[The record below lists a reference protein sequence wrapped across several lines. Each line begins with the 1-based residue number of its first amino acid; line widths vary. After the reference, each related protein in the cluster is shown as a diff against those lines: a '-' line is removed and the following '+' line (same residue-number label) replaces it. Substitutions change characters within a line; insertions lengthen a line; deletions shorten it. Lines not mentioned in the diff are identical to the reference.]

1 VCAFQV
7 SGGNNQPKR
16 KVKTIKII
24 PKIIMAGALVLALTT
39 NVFAQTNLHF
49 IGVSQTDEQA
59 IRLTWTSTNHEVYQ
73 IQCADALATNAD
85 GSTAWQILYDN
96 YPSQGTNT
104 FWLDTGDYLLHVP
117 PIVHPKY
124 SPMRFY
130 RIVDKEAD
138 TITDETVSIV
148 SPANGT
154 LASNE
159 LTVTVVASTNH
170 ASLSTKLYVD
180 GQEMWPTKDGSNYV
194 INTCEWGNGSHIL
207 FATAECLSA
216 PAGGPLGSPAV
227 SVGHAVSPFV
237 PVTFSNLVTR
247 ISFSQTSFQPSLG
260 QTQQVSAIFAA
271 NVNWALQIRDNYS
284 NLVRTATGS
293 GTSMLFHWDGQGDGG
308 TNIPAGVYYYYIS
321 AQTNGQSFSSSSM
334 MSSESFLSSSS
345 ELTLDDSLEL
355 WAMPADG
362 SGAAVPFAI
371 YPPGFNTNDL
381 LIFEASRSDMQPQR
395 MSSRTAESIDY
406 MDSSNSYSGQSSQNA
421 PPAPLKPPTT
431 PTLNSAGTFGIAFQ
445 TYSANGAGGYQPA
458 MLKDNS
464 IGLNSFVKIEGHGTA
479 DPPIYHQLRNA
490 DTEAINFGVE
500 MSKGGWSP
508 ELTKPEDKLQ
518 ISDLRGSG
526 NPFNQVDIGYLGLH
540 CAYGTTTD
548 STPGASVKQ
557 MYFPIAAGTGSQ
569 YLRMSEMNFG
579 GPTRTNGLKW
589 MVLDACTSLY
599 HVNWSSMQ
607 SQNVKPYNSNLHLLL
622 GVDTDDSVE
631 PLIGQ
636 YFADYMLGDP
646 SLPRAPMTIHD
657 AWYAAA
663 RQAYA
668 DGSWNGTSYQVNPM
682 IYAIAGDSACFS
694 DYLQTKTNTV
704 LSGSWTRDTSQVYP

>member
-1 VCAFQV
+1 MF
-7 SGGNNQPKR
+7 
-16 KVKTIKII
+16 
-24 PKIIMAGALVLALTT
+24 
-39 NVFAQTNLHF
+39 VFAVSLISLGQGYCQTNLQF
-49 IGVSQTDEQA
+49 TGVSATDEGA
-59 IRLTWTSTNHEVYQ
+59 IRLSWASTNHEVYQ
-73 IQCADALATNAD
+73 IQCADALIDTNTGAT
-85 GSTAWQILYDN
+85 TWQILYDN

-104 FWLDTGDYLLHVP
+104 FWLDTGDYILHVP
-117 PIVHPKY
+117 PIVHPKN

-154 LASNE
+154 LVSGE
-159 LTVTVVASTNH
+159 LTITVVASTNH

-194 INTCEWGNGSHIL
+194 INTCEWGNGPHVL

-260 QTQQVSAIFAA
+260 QTQQVSAVFAA
-271 NVNWALQIRDNYS
+271 NVDWTLQIRDNYS
-284 NLVRTATGS
+284 NLVRTVTGS
-293 GTSMLFHWDGQGDGG
+293 GTSMLFNWDGKGTGE

-321 AQTNGQSFSSSSM
+321 AQTNGESFSSGAM
-334 MSSESFLSSSS
+334 MRSESLSSSS
-345 ELTLDDSLEL
+345 SKAVFDDSSEL
-355 WAMPADG
+355 WAMPGDG
-362 SGAAVPFAI
+362 SGAAVPLAL
-371 YPPGFNTNDL
+371 YPPGIDTNNF

-395 MSSRTAESIDY
+395 MSSRTAEFSVS
-406 MDSSNSYSGQSSQNA
+406 MDSSSSYSGQSSQSTG
-421 PPAPLKPPTT
+421 PAPLKPPSN
-431 PTLNSAGTFGIAFQ
+431 PTLNSLGTFGIAFQ
-445 TYSANGAGGYQPA
+445 TYSANGSSGYTPA

-479 DPPIYHQLRNA
+479 DPPPYYPLRNA

-500 MSKGGWSP
+500 MSNGGWSP
-508 ELTKPEDKLQ
+508 RLTKPEDKLQ
-518 ISDLRGSG
+518 ISDLRDSGS
-526 NPFNQVDIGYLGLH
+526 PFNQVDIGYLGLH
-540 CAYGTTTD
+540 CAFGTTPD
-548 STPGASVKQ
+548 STPGHSVKQ
-557 MYFPIAAGTGSQ
+557 MYFPIAAGAGSQ

-589 MVLDACTSLY
+589 MVLAACTSLY

-607 SQNVKPYNSNLHLLL
+607 SQGVKPYNSNLHLLL
-622 GVDTDDSVE
+622 GTETDDSVE

-646 SLPRAPMTIHD
+646 SVPRAPMTIHD

-668 DGSWNGTSYQVNPM
+668 DGSRNGTSYQVNPM

>member
-1 VCAFQV
+1 M
-7 SGGNNQPKR
+7 
-16 KVKTIKII
+16 KTNSITRWGLG
-24 PKIIMAGALVLALTT
+24 GALSLGLLLTQST
-39 NVFAQTNLHF
+39 FGQTNLHF
-49 IGVSQTDEQA
+49 TAVSATDEGA
-59 IRLTWTSTNHEVYQ
+59 IRLSWTSQSNEVYQ
-73 IQCADALATNAD
+73 VQCADALIDTNT
-85 GSTAWQILYDN
+85 GSITWQTLYDN

-124 SPMRFY
+124 APMRFY

-148 SPANGT
+148 SPANGA

-194 INTCEWGNGSHIL
+194 INTCEWGNGPHIL

-247 ISFSQTSFQPSLG
+247 ISFSEPFFQPSLG
-260 QTQQVSAIFAA
+260 QTQQVSAVFAA
-271 NVNWALQIRDNYS
+271 NVDWTLQILNNYS

-293 GTSMLFHWDGQGDGG
+293 GTSMLFNWDGQGDGG

-321 AQTNGQSFSSSSM
+321 AQTNGQAYQNAGSGGDSSGGSGGPPSPSFASASTGETADSM
-334 MSSESFLSSSS
+334 
-345 ELTLDDSLEL
+345 EL
-355 WAMPADG
+355 WAMPGDG
-362 SGAAVPFAI
+362 SGSAVPFAI
-371 YPPGFNTNDL
+371 YPPGFDTNDL

-395 MSSRTAESIDY
+395 MSSRTAEFSVS
-406 MDSSNSYSGQSSQNA
+406 MDSSSSYSGQSSQSTG
-421 PPAPLKPPTT
+421 PAPLKPPTT
-431 PTLNSAGTFGIAFQ
+431 PMLNSLGTFGIAYQ
-445 TYSANGAGGYQPA
+445 TYSANGASGYQPA
-458 MLKDNS
+458 MLKDNL

-479 DPPIYHQLRNA
+479 NPPIYYPLRNA
-490 DTEAINFGVE
+490 DTEAILFGGE
-500 MSKGGWSP
+500 MSKGDWSP
-508 ELTKPEDKLQ
+508 GLPKPEDKLQ

-557 MYFPIAAGTGSQ
+557 MYFPIAAGAGSQ
-569 YLRMSEMNFG
+569 YLRMSEMNFA

-646 SLPRAPMTIHD
+646 SVPR
-657 AWYAAA
+657 
-663 RQAYA
+663 
-668 DGSWNGTSYQVNPM
+668 
-682 IYAIAGDSACFS
+682 
-694 DYLQTKTNTV
+694 
-704 LSGSWTRDTSQVYP
+704 SQ

>member
-1 VCAFQV
+1 MNSMEKFVLISVISLISIGQGVCQNTPQFTGISA
-7 SGGNNQPKR
+7 
-16 KVKTIKII
+16 
-24 PKIIMAGALVLALTT
+24 
-39 NVFAQTNLHF
+39 
-49 IGVSQTDEQA
+49 TDEGA
-59 IRLTWTSTNHEVYQ
+59 IRLSWTSTNHEVYQ
-73 IQCADALATNAD
+73 IQCAGALATNAD

-194 INTCEWGNGSHIL
+194 ISTCEWGNGPHIL

-260 QTQQVSAIFAA
+260 QTQQVSAVFAA
-271 NVNWALQIRDNYS
+271 NVNWTLQIRDNYN

-293 GTSMLFHWDGQGDGG
+293 GTSMLFNWDGQGDGE

-321 AQTNGQSFSSSSM
+321 AQTNGQAYQNAGSGGDSSGGSGGPPSPSFASASTG
-334 MSSESFLSSSS
+334 E
-345 ELTLDDSLEL
+345 TADSTEL

-362 SGAAVPFAI
+362 SGPAVPFAI
-371 YPPGFNTNDL
+371 YPPGFDTNDF
-381 LIFEASRSDMQPQR
+381 LIFEASRSEMQPQR

-406 MDSSNSYSGQSSQNA
+406 MDSSSSYSGQSSQSTG
-421 PPAPLKPPTT
+421 PAPLKPPTT

-464 IGLNSFVKIEGHGTA
+464 IGLNSFVKIEDHGTA
-479 DPPIYHQLRNA
+479 NPPIYYPLRNA

-500 MSKGGWSP
+500 MSNGGWSP
-508 ELTKPEDKLQ
+508 RLTKPEDKLQ
-518 ISDLRGSG
+518 ISDLRDSGS
-526 NPFNQVDIGYLGLH
+526 PFNQVDIGYLGLH
-540 CAYGTTTD
+540 CAFGTTTD
-548 STPGASVKQ
+548 STPGHSVKQ
-557 MYFPIAAGTGSQ
+557 MYFPIAAGAGSQ

-579 GPTRTNGLKW
+579 GPTPTNGLKW

-646 SLPRAPMTIHD
+646 SVPRAPMTIHD

-668 DGSWNGTSYQVNPM
+668 DGSRHGTSYQVNPM
-682 IYAIAGDSACFS
+682 IYAVAGDRACFS

>member
-1 VCAFQV
+1 
-7 SGGNNQPKR
+7 
-16 KVKTIKII
+16 
-24 PKIIMAGALVLALTT
+24 MAGALVLALTT
-39 NVFAQTNLHF
+39 NVFAQTNLQF
-49 IGVSQTDEQA
+49 TGVSTTDEGA
-59 IRLTWTSTNHEVYQ
+59 IRLSWVSTNHEVYQ

-85 GSTAWQILYDN
+85 GSTAWQILYDD

-104 FWLDTGDYLLHVP
+104 FWLDTGDYILHVP

-148 SPANGT
+148 SPTNGT
-154 LASNE
+154 LASDE
-159 LTVTVVASTNH
+159 LIVTVVASTNH

-194 INTCEWGNGSHIL
+194 INTCEWGNGPHIL

-260 QTQQVSAIFAA
+260 QTQQVSAVFAA
-271 NVNWALQIRDNYS
+271 NVDWTLQIRDNYS

-293 GTSMLFHWDGQGDGG
+293 GTSMLFNWDGQGDGE

-321 AQTNGQSFSSSSM
+321 AQTNGQAYQNAGSGGDSSGGSGGPPSPSFASASTG
-334 MSSESFLSSSS
+334 E
-345 ELTLDDSLEL
+345 TADSTEL

-362 SGAAVPFAI
+362 SGPAVPFAI
-371 YPPGFNTNDL
+371 YPPGFDTNDF

-395 MSSRTAESIDY
+395 MSSRTAEFSIS
-406 MDSSNSYSGQSSQNA
+406 MDSSSSYSGQSSQSTG
-421 PPAPLKPPTT
+421 PAPLKPPSN
-431 PTLNSAGTFGIAFQ
+431 PTLNSLGTFGIAFQ

-464 IGLNSFVKIEGHGTA
+464 IGLNSYVKIEGHGTA

-490 DTEAINFGVE
+490 DTEAILFGGE
-500 MSKGGWSP
+500 MSKGGWSAG
-508 ELTKPEDKLQ
+508 LTKPEDKLQ
-518 ISDLRGSG
+518 ISDLRDSGS
-526 NPFNQVDIGYLGLH
+526 PFNQVDIGYLGLH
-540 CAYGTTTD
+540 CAFGTTTD
-548 STPGASVKQ
+548 STPGHSVKQ
-557 MYFPIAAGTGSQ
+557 MYFPIAAGAGSQ

-607 SQNVKPYNSNLHLLL
+607 SQGVKPYNSNLHLLL
-622 GVDTDDSVE
+622 GTETDDSVE

-646 SLPRAPMTIHD
+646 SVPRAPMTIHD

-668 DGSWNGTSYQVNPM
+668 DGSRNGTSYQVNPM

>member
-1 VCAFQV
+1 
-7 SGGNNQPKR
+7 
-16 KVKTIKII
+16 
-24 PKIIMAGALVLALTT
+24 MAGALVLALTT
-39 NVFAQTNLHF
+39 NGFAQTNLQF
-49 IGVSQTDEQA
+49 TAVAQTDEQA
-59 IRLTWTSTNHEVYQ
+59 IRLTWASTNHEVYQ
-73 IQCADALATNAD
+73 IQCAGALATNAD

-124 SPMRFY
+124 APMRFY

-148 SPANGT
+148 SPANGA

-194 INTCEWGNGSHIL
+194 INTCEWGNGPHIL

-247 ISFSQTSFQPSLG
+247 ISFSEPFFQPSLG
-260 QTQQVSAIFAA
+260 QTQQVSAVFAA
-271 NVNWALQIRDNYS
+271 NVDWTLQILNNYS

-293 GTSMLFHWDGQGDGG
+293 GTSMLFNWDGQGDGG

-321 AQTNGQSFSSSSM
+321 AQTNGQAYQNAGSGGDSSGGSGGPPSPSFASASTGETADSM
-334 MSSESFLSSSS
+334 
-345 ELTLDDSLEL
+345 EL
-355 WAMPADG
+355 WAMPGDG
-362 SGAAVPFAI
+362 SGSAVPFAI
-371 YPPGFNTNDL
+371 YPPGFDTNDL
-381 LIFEASRSDMQPQR
+381 LIFEASSSEMEPQR
-395 MSSRTAESIDY
+395 ISSRTAEFSVS
-406 MDSSNSYSGQSSQNA
+406 MDSSSSYSGQSSQSTG
-421 PPAPLKPPTT
+421 PAPLKPPTT
-431 PTLNSAGTFGIAFQ
+431 PTLNSAGIFGIAYQ
-445 TYSANGAGGYQPA
+445 TYSANGASGYQPA
-458 MLKDNS
+458 MLKDNLT
-464 IGLNSFVKIEGHGTA
+464 GLNSFVKIEGHGTA
-479 DPPIYHQLRNA
+479 NPPIYYPLRNA
-490 DTEAINFGVE
+490 DTEAILFGGE
-500 MSKGGWSP
+500 MSKGGWSAGLP
-508 ELTKPEDKLQ
+508 KPEDKLQ

-557 MYFPIAAGTGSQ
+557 MYFPIAGGAGSQ

-646 SLPRAPMTIHD
+646 SVPRAPMTIHD

-668 DGSWNGTSYQVNPM
+668 DGSRNGTSYQVNPM

-704 LSGSWTRDTSQVYP
+704 LNGGSWTRDTSQVYP